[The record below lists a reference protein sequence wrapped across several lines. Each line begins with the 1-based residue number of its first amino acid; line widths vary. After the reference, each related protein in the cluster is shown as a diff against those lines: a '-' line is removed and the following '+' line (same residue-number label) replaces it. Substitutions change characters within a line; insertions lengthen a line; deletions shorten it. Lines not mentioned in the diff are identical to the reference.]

1 MIVVMKLGST
11 QRQVEHVVKL
21 VREMGLKDH
30 VIVGTELTV
39 VACIGDDRNKDRS
52 VLETVDGVDKVVP
65 ILAPYKMASREV
77 KKERSAV
84 PLGGKIKAKIGGPKV
99 GVIAG
104 PCSVESK
111 QQTLEIAHAV
121 KEAGAVGLR
130 GGAFKPRTNP
140 YSFQGLAEKG
150 LQILAEAREQ
160 TGLAVVTEV
169 MAVDQVKLVADYADV
184 LQVGARN
191 MQNFNLLNAVGEQ
204 RKPVLLKRGMS
215 ATLEEFLLAA
225 EYIMSKGN
233 DQVMLCER
241 GIRTYEDYVRNTLAL
256 AAVPELHRVSHL
268 PVTLFHDLLSA
279 FRQDV
284 VRKRYAT
291 WEEVLDYCRR
301 SANPVG
307 RLVLGVAGRLTP
319 ALGARSDDVCTAL
332 QLTNFWQ
339 DIGRDWQNGR
349 LYVPASALVQAGA
362 REEDVDAPQ
371 LTAAWKRV
379 MADMVQRT
387 RALFESGR
395 AVCDGVDGRL
405 RWELRLTWLGGS
417 RILDRIEAA
426 DYDVVHDRPKLGA
439 TDAPLLLARAMM
451 WRR

>member
-1 MIVVMKLGST
+1 MIVVMKPGST
-11 QRQVEHVVKL
+11 QKQIDHVINL

-30 VIVGTELTV
+30 VIVGTERTV
-39 VACIGDDRNKDRS
+39 VAVIGNDRFKDRT
-52 VLETVDGVDKVVP
+52 VLESVSGVDKVVP

-77 KKERSAV
+77 KKERSV
-84 PLGGKIKAKIGGPKV
+84 IPLGGPINAAVGGLKV

-169 MAVDQVKLVADYADV
+169 MAVDQVRLVADYADV

-204 RKPVLLKRGMS
+204 HKPVLLKRGMS

-225 EYIMSKGN
+225 EYIMAKGN
-233 DQVMLCER
+233 INVMLCER

-268 PVTLFHDLLSA
+268 PVVIDPSQGTGKSHLVDSM
-279 FRQDV
+279 
-284 VRKRYAT
+284 
-291 WEEVLDYCRR
+291 CR
-301 SANPVG
+301 AA
-307 RLVLGVAGRLTP
+307 VA
-319 ALGARSDDVCTAL
+319 
-332 QLTNFWQ
+332 
-339 DIGRDWQNGR
+339 
-349 LYVPASALVQAGA
+349 AGA
-362 REEDVDAPQ
+362 DGLIIEVHNDPEHAMTDGAQSITPTQFKEMMTSIRRIALAVDREV
-371 LTAAWKRV
+371 
-379 MADMVQRT
+379 
-387 RALFESGR
+387 
-395 AVCDGVDGRL
+395 
-405 RWELRLTWLGGS
+405 
-417 RILDRIEAA
+417 
-426 DYDVVHDRPKLGA
+426 
-439 TDAPLLLARAMM
+439 
-451 WRR
+451 